1 MIRIAVC
8 DDEPAFAER
17 VKTLIEAE
25 CRALSVSSETVLYTD
40 SGMLAYDIGEK
51 RYFDMLFLDIEMPG
65 FSGMELA
72 DLIKDS
78 LSQALVSF
86 ITSHT
91 KYAVKSFELSIFRY
105 IPKAEVESCL
115 SMAVSDGI
123 RLLSWKVKECYVV
136 ETPRQIMKVAMS
148 DILYI
153 YKKQKY
159 SCLVLPGEEVPVRK
173 ALGQVKEELGR
184 EEFLTIERGYMI
196 NLYHVRKMEGTSV
209 VMDDGTVLPVSQSH
223 VKEVRETITGFFR
236 RHL

>member
-1 MIRIAVC
+1 MIQLVRIAVC

-17 VKTLIEAE
+17 VKILIEAE
-25 CRALSVSSETVLYTD
+25 CRGLGVSAEVSLYTD

-65 FSGMELA
+65 LSGMELA
-72 DLIKDS
+72 DLIKAS
-78 LSQALVSF
+78 LPQALVSF

-91 KYAVKSFELSIFRY
+91 KYAVKSF
-105 IPKAEVESCL
+105 AEVESCL
-115 SMAVSDGI
+115 PMAVSDGI

-136 ETPRQIMKVAMS
+136 ETPRQIIKVAVS

-159 SCLVLPGEEVPVRK
+159 SVMVLEDEEIPVRK
-173 ALGQVKEELGR
+173 ALGQLKEELDR
-184 EEFLTIERGYMI
+184 EEFLMIERGYVI
-196 NLYHVRKMEGTSV
+196 NLYHVWKMEGTSV
-209 VMDDGTVLPVSQSH
+209 VLDNKTVLPVSQNH
-223 VKEVRETITGFFR
+223 AKEVRETITGFFR